1 MPASATSTHLIH
13 GAGAAAKHAAPG
25 VTTTT
30 VAHPLASP
38 LPQSIPPAIQPQ
50 GWFQVHAGW
59 LTHGVAGI
67 FVIAAISLIVLLA
80 IQTTKQEGLS
90 GTIGGKVESAY
101 RGRLGMDEQLSR
113 VTGVVAI
120 VFVLAATILAV
131 TGI

>member
-1 MPASATSTHLIH
+1 MPASATSTHLLH
-13 GAGAAAKHAAPG
+13 SAGAAANHATPA

-30 VAHPLASP
+30 VPNPLATP
-38 LPQSIPPAIQPQ
+38 LVQSVPPVIAPQS
-50 GWFQVHAGW
+50 WFQAHASW

-67 FVIAAISLIVLLA
+67 FVVAAISLIVLLA

-101 RGRLGMDEQLSR
+101 HGRLGMDEQLSR
-113 VTGVVAI
+113 VTGFIAVIFVIAAT
-120 VFVLAATILAV
+120 VLAI